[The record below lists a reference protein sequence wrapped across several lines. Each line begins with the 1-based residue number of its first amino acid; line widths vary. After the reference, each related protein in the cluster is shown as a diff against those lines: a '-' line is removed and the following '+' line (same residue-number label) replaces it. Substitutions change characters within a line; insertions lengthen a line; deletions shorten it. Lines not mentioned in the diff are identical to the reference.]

1 MFRYTTAADDV
12 GVVGAG
18 ITRRLSVTGIDAAA
32 RDKEGLWETSLDR

>member
-1 MFRYTTAADDV
+1 MFRYTTTADDV

-32 RDKEGLWETSLDR
+32 RDKEGL